1 MTPLHAQYQ
10 HQPFYQHTS
19 MLPPGKNDLEILEN
33 LKTII
38 KEGQHEFYRAVPQ
51 PAALASLYLGPLLHS
66 QVQPHPEQVP
76 GEYRTA
82 RFNQSVH
89 ESSSD
94 TKNFSPGPSNKTSV
108 DTVSR
113 PMNDNV
119 LSYYYP
125 LSFVLSSLFIA
136 II

>member
-1 MTPLHAQYQ
+1 
-10 HQPFYQHTS
+10 

-51 PAALASLYLGPLLHS
+51 PAALASLYLGPLP

-82 RFNQSVH
+82 RFNQSAH

-94 TKNFSPGPSNKTSV
+94 TKNYSPGPSNKTSV

-113 PMNDNV
+113 PMNDKV
-119 LSYYYP
+119 HSYRYP
-125 LSFVLSSLFIA
+125 LPFVL
-136 II
+136 